1 MLPWICG
8 PSAASLDLEEKEEM
22 RSVHSEKCTPAADNM
37 THIYATEDVSAH
49 EEEDACEVF

>member
-8 PSAASLDLEEKEEM
+8 PSAASLDFEEKEEM

-37 THIYATEDVSAH
+37 THIHATEDVSAH